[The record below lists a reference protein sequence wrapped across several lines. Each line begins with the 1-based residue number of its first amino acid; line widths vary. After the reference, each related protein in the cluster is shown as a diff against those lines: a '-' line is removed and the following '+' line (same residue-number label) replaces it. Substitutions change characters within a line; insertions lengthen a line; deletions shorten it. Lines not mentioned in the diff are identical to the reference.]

1 MTKNDLADK
10 LVPVFWLSL
19 LGAVV
24 AGFVA
29 PPGTSRWIAIGYV
42 GLVGLFVSLAN
53 WAIIIAVAFR
63 KRSSSMAPLLGGLL
77 LSLAI
82 GAIPVTSVRVY
93 ALLGFVI
100 DPWMPAMAWSLLS
113 SFGRK

>member
-19 LGAVV
+19 LGAEV

-42 GLVGLFVSLAN
+42 GLVGLFVLEKAYSGNA
-53 WAIIIAVAFR
+53 AR
-63 KRSSSMAPLLGGLL
+63 LLG
-77 LSLAI
+77 
-82 GAIPVTSVRVY
+82 
-93 ALLGFVI
+93 LG
-100 DPWMPAMAWSLLS
+100 
-113 SFGRK
+113 GRAR